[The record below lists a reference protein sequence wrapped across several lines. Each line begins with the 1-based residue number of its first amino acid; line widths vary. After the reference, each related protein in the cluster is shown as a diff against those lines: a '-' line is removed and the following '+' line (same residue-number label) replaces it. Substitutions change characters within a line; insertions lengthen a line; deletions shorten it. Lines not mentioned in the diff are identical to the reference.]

1 MKRIRKCLD
10 FEMKYMGRST
20 LIFLGIYFGIY
31 LILAAAIFISR
42 LYLNSGSNINTGF
55 YMVGS
60 IFIFAFVASSYK
72 PLFNYLMMFGNT
84 RKSIILSSFITF
96 AALSAA
102 MAVITIAALFL
113 DSALLTVSGS
123 GDSDLI
129 KVIYQGGI
137 SAAAE
142 FLWFLAFFLFVGS
155 LAMLY
160 GSMIYKFGKGFI
172 LAFWIAAFS
181 LLILGPIN
189 TGSSNLFRF
198 FFRLDSANG
207 ILLAPVNFIL
217 TAVIFGAITYF
228 TARRQSQ
235 EA

>member
-1 MKRIRKCLD
+1 MKRISKCLG
-10 FEMKYMGRST
+10 FEIKYMSRST
-20 LIFLGIYFGIY
+20 LVFLGIYFGIY
-31 LILAAAIFISR
+31 LLLAAVILISR
-42 LYLNSGSNINTGF
+42 LHGDSASNVNTSF
-55 YMVGS
+55 YVAGG
-60 IFIFAFVASSYK
+60 IYIFAFVASSYK

-84 RKSIILSSFITF
+84 RKSIILSSFIAY

-102 MAVITIAALFL
+102 ITVVTLISLFL
-113 DSALLTVSGS
+113 DNFLIIITRNNGFDLLE
-123 GDSDLI
+123 LM
-129 KVIYQGGI
+129 YPGGVNTGM
-137 SAAAE
+137 E
-142 FLWFLAFFLFVGS
+142 FLWFLAFFLFVSS

-172 LAFWIAAFS
+172 IVFWIAAFS

-189 TGSSNLFRF
+189 TGSAYLFRF

-217 TAVIFGAITYF
+217 TAVIFGAITYLA
-228 TARRQSQ
+228 ARRQPQ